1 MTSPARRRAR
11 HEACADEPDHPRYL
25 SSHFC
30 PDSMQSIA
38 GGILRSRG
46 HCVDDGRPRSRST
59 TKRRDSV
66 GILADTDRDSI
77 AGLDAGAVDSLRRRV
92 AGDVLVSGDAGYDE
106 ARAVWNAMI
115 DRRPGVIVRCRTRA
129 DVVAAV
135 TFAGEHGQPV
145 SVRGGGH
152 NVAGHAVA
160 DGGVMVD
167 LSPMNAVRVD
177 PRSGPRGRRWRCDLG
192 GGRPGDPGVRP
203 RDARRA
209 DLGHRRRW
217 ADAERGHRLAPKPIR
232 SGDRQSRV
240 GRSRDR

>member
-1 MTSPARRRAR
+1 M
-11 HEACADEPDHPRYL
+11 
-25 SSHFC
+25 
-30 PDSMQSIA
+30 
-38 GGILRSRG
+38 
-46 HCVDDGRPRSRST
+46 
-59 TKRRDSV
+59 
-66 GILADTDRDSI
+66 
-77 AGLDAGAVDSLRRRV
+77 DSLRRTV

-115 DRRPGVIVRCRTRA
+115 DRRPGVIVRCRTRD

-177 PRSGPRGRRWRCDLG
+177 PEGARAVVDG
-192 GGRPGDPGVRP
+192 GATWAAVDRATQEFGLATPGGLISDTG
-203 RDARRA
+203 
-209 DLGHRRRW
+209 RRW

-240 GRSRDR
+240 RRGRDG